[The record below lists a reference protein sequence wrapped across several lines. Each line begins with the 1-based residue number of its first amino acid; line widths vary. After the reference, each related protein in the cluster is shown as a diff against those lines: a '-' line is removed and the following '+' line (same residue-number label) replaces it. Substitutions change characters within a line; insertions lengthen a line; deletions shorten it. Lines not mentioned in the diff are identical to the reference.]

1 MVRLKRLGN
10 FLETLEYDKSR
21 SFHENND
28 TSKNISFNSQDGR
41 KEISVY
47 RININVREDEIMY
60 LET

>member
-21 SFHENND
+21 SFQENND

-41 KEISVY
+41 KEITVY